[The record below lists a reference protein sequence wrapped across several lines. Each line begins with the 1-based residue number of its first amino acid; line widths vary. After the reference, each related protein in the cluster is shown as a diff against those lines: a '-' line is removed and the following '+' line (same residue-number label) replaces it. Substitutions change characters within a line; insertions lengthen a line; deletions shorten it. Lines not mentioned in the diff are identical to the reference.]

1 MVLKLFTHI
10 FTPFYVWEW
19 CKNVWYWNLLP
30 GSHNSWLVWEWCKNV
45 WYWNTV
51 LTYPFSEEFEND
63 VKTYGTETQIVT
75 LKIYQA
81 FENDVK
87 MYGTETLQ
95 PIQYVPACLRMMW
108 KCMVLKHR
116 FDSYSIHWCLKMM

>member
-1 MVLKLFTHI
+1 MCLSTLFCANDGGS
-10 FTPFYVWEW
+10 FL
-19 CKNVWYWNLLP
+19 NLRFE
-30 GSHNSWLVWEWCKNV
+30 NDVK
-45 WYWNTV
+45 
-51 LTYPFSEEFEND
+51 TYGTETITDWIAIQSPFEND

-95 PIQYVPACLRMMW
+95 PIQYVPACLRMM
-108 KCMVLKHR
+108 
-116 FDSYSIHWCLKMM
+116 